1 MKRVRVKICGMTNIE
16 DAVAAIEAKADAI
29 GFVFAASPRQVT
41 PEAARLIVKALPSGV
56 ETVGVFVNSTADEM
70 LAVAA
75 RVGLSAI
82 QLHGDEPPS
91 VVQQVYD
98 KGFKIIKA
106 FRVADRDDLVAAMSY
121 LNECSVDACLV
132 DARVDGAYGG
142 TGKVAPWDMI
152 GTARGALWP
161 LMLGGGL
168 NPQNVAEAI
177 RAVQPYGV
185 EASSGIESEPGR
197 KDHQAMRQFIEKAAS
212 CQVGDPGN
220 YKAD

>member
-1 MKRVRVKICGMTNIE
+1 MRRVRVKICGITNVE
-16 DAVAAIEAKADAI
+16 DAVAAVEAKADAI

-41 PEAARLIVKALPSGV
+41 PAAARLIVEALPSGT
-56 ETVGVFVNSTADEM
+56 ETVGVFVNSTAEEM
-70 LAVAA
+70 LDVAA
-75 RVGLSAI
+75 KVGLSAI

-91 VVQQVYD
+91 VVRQVYD

-106 FRVADRDDLVAAMSY
+106 FRVAGGDDLAAAMSY
-121 LNECSVDACLV
+121 LSECSVDVCLV

-142 TGKVAPWDMI
+142 TGKVAPWDLI
-152 GTARGALWP
+152 GMTRGGLWP

-168 NPQNVAEAI
+168 NPQNVAAAI

-197 KDHQAMRQFIEKAAS
+197 KDHQAMRRFIKKAAS
-212 CQVGDPGN
+212 YRVANPVAQ
-220 YKAD
+220 